1 MAKTGTLSSFL
12 RVSSAS
18 PATSEEGSACA
29 HLPHQP
35 HGVTAYCPPPL
46 TLMRTCEERPPR
58 ISRANSAERARPTN
72 TNAPPRTPRSL
83 RGGRFIGPTAESLT
97 KMLVSKD
104 NRVCESTRFIRMDYT
119 IEHQVGAGR
128 FATVRMG
135 ICRKTGEK
143 VAIKTLHRSDKFFN
157 LEAVR
162 EEIALMRSLEDER
175 NCIRLLAVYEDW
187 ENVYLVQELA
197 SGHLA
202 ARIQAVNAQ
211 FRESEVALLIAQVL
225 SALDALH
232 RNLIA
237 HRDIKFENLL
247 VMSHDTR
254 SEQYNEVKLCDF
266 GLCQALGARR
276 SAACC
281 GSKQFWAPEVVK
293 AFADL
298 KAGNSVP
305 APRDDLK
312 ADMWAVGHVLYTLL
326 YGVEP
331 FKNEDDVIMFPKIMR
346 GAQFPEVSKACSG
359 AQDLCRR
366 LLSLDPKVRPS
377 TQEALQ
383 EPWLR
388 EQFSPR
394 EVTGIR
400 TLWKVHS
407 PALIHR

>member
-18 PATSEEGSACA
+18 AATSEEGSGGARLPQQPLGVVA
-29 HLPHQP
+29 HF
-35 HGVTAYCPPPL
+35 PPPL
-46 TLMRTCEERPPR
+46 TLMRTCEEKPPR
-58 ISRANSAERARPTN
+58 SSRASSAERARSTN
-72 TNAPPRTPRSL
+72 TNAPPHTPRSL

-97 KMLVSKD
+97 KMLVSKE

-128 FATVRMG
+128 FATVRLG
-135 ICRKTGEK
+135 ICRKSGEK

-162 EEIALMRSLEDER
+162 EEIAFMRSLEGER
-175 NCIRLLAVYEDW
+175 NCIRLIAVYEDW

-197 SGHLA
+197 AGHLA

-247 VMSHDTR
+247 IMSHDTR

-266 GLCQALGARR
+266 GLCQALGARK

-281 GSKQFWAPEVVK
+281 GTKQFWAPEVVK

-331 FKNEDDVIMFPKIMR
+331 FKNEDDVIMFSKIMR

-366 LLSLDPKVRPS
+366 LLSLDPKLRPS

-394 EVTGIR
+394 EVTGIS
-400 TLWKVHS
+400 TLWKVHD
-407 PALIHR
+407 PALMHR